1 MASVE
6 ILLITN
12 ICIWVVINGATEGMN
27 RDHILAVRLFYALV
41 SSACA
46 VIEVFSLNRH
56 KYFVRACSQTQTGIR
71 RKAGRASSSSSYLD
85 L

>member
-12 ICIWVVINGATEGMN
+12 ICIWVVIHGATEGMN
-27 RDHILAVRLFYALV
+27 RDRILEVRLFYVLV

-46 VIEVFSLNRH
+46 VIEVFSLNWH
-56 KYFVRACSQTQTGIR
+56 KYFLRACSQTGIR
-71 RKAGRASSSSSYLD
+71 TKAGHTSSSSSYLD